1 MRQTCGERRSI
12 VEPVFSLSFPLFQAL
27 SGEFLA
33 GLEGVDFAPVFEDLL
48 VVGGE
53 GYRFDG
59 CWGVRGG

>member
-1 MRQTCGERRSI
+1 
-12 VEPVFSLSFPLFQAL
+12 
-27 SGEFLA
+27 LA